1 MRRGLCRITTLN
13 TRRMTTI
20 RTRTRTLR
28 TSITTPKV
36 RRASY
41 IAIKGEK
48 PDEAIRE
55 LQDILD
61 AETDMT
67 EWYVFSLTQGFQG
80 AEAADQDQLSSR
92 PPRRGAALLP
102 RAAQVY
108 QVCRDAQLYVCDSTY
123 AGRNRSTPSLT
134 MSRRLRRRSRSSSCF
149 TAQQNRCWQPHRVTV
164 SI

>member
-1 MRRGLCRITTLN
+1 MQRGLCRITTLN
-13 TRRMTTI
+13 MRRMTTT
-20 RTRTRTLR
+20 RTRTRTSR
-28 TSITTPKV
+28 TSTTTPKV
-36 RRASY
+36 RRATHT
-41 IAIKGEK
+41 AIKGEK
-48 PDEAIRE
+48 PDEAISE

-67 EWYVFSLTQGFQG
+67 EWHVASLTQGFQG
-80 AEAADQDQLSSR
+80 VEAADQDQLSPR

-123 AGRNRSTPSLT
+123 AGRNRSTPFST
-134 MSRRLRRRSRSSSCF
+134 MSRRLRRRSRSSSRF
-149 TAQQNRCWQPHRVTV
+149 TAQRTRCWQRRRATA